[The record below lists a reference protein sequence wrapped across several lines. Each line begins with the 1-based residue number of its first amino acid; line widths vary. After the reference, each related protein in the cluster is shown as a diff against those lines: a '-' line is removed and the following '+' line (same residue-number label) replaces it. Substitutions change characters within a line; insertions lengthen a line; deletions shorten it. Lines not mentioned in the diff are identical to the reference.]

1 MRAKRITLYLN
12 PDREEERRTLDYLQY
27 ARQSNS
33 KAIAAAVTWYL
44 DHRDRESAMND
55 RLLREVRDTIR
66 SSLQGVQSVPADAS
80 SVSGDAPVDDQ
91 EDQVDPLE
99 FLEAFG
105 CLD

>member
-55 RLLREVRDTIR
+55 RLLREAIR
-66 SSLQGVQSVPADAS
+66 SSLKGVQSAPADAS
-80 SVSGDAPVDDQ
+80 SVSGDAPVADQ
-91 EDQVDPLE
+91 DRVDPLE